1 MVQLCI
7 DSTIE
12 SLECQGQLMDVS
24 RQPIQPSAGNGDK
37 DPNILEVHV
46 NFQRWSLPLLYCDTS
61 GLSFTIED

>member
-1 MVQLCI
+1 
-7 DSTIE
+7 
-12 SLECQGQLMDVS
+12 MDVS